1 LINPSII
8 RFDDLVG
15 LVVAADTLDTVF
27 IGDIIDIYGPRLP
40 SHEDTPKAYRMATV
54 VVSDRPL
61 TPVELTYH
69 DRQAEWFGSDNDNIH
84 AFAAATGFRASMD
97 TRLPPSITAVLDD
110 AVAIAPGLPGTS
122 PELEQNYP
130 NPFNSSTVIRF
141 ALPTS
146 QDVELA
152 IYNLAGQKVATL
164 VDGTRQAATYTV
176 RWDGRDVSGHDLAS
190 GVYLYRLRAGG
201 EQVQTRKLVLIR

>member
-1 LINPSII
+1 
-8 RFDDLVG
+8 LVYILG
-15 LVVAADTLDTVF
+15 YED
-27 IGDIIDIYGPRLP
+27 GRIYAF
-40 SHEDTPKAYRMATV
+40 E
-54 VVSDRPL
+54 PL
-61 TPVELTYH
+61 QDEM
-69 DRQAEWFGSDNDNIH
+69 S
-84 AFAAATGFRASMD
+84 S
-97 TRLPPSITAVLDD
+97 AVLLDKSE
-110 AVAIAPGLPGTS
+110 LPQAYT
-122 PELEQNYP
+122 LQQNYP